1 MSLRDIYMFWGVSG
15 VDAYDYEPHVQDTVY
30 SSASRHHPFRIRDLE
45 RIRNRSRDSLKATD
59 SDHCVVVAVRVFIV
73 LVYLQFIVGVVKDI
87 CDFLN
92 IFLFKIKPVAASI
105 EKSK

>member
-1 MSLRDIYMFWGVSG
+1 MIMSHMCKIPFTPQLRVIIPFGFVILNAYGTAAGILSKPLIPTIVS
-15 VDAYDYEPHVQDTVY
+15 
-30 SSASRHHPFRIRDLE
+30 SSLY
-45 RIRNRSRDSLKATD
+45 
-59 SDHCVVVAVRVFIV
+59 VVFIV